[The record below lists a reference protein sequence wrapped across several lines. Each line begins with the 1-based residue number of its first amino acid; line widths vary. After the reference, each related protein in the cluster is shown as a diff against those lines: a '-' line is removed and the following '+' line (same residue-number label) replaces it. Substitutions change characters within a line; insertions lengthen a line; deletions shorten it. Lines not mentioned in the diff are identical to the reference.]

1 MTSSAPT
8 AVQRAGPWS
17 RLHAMAALALCAT
30 LLMPACSQQSP
41 RGGALVASAGSPRFP
56 VAVAFPLDRANAT
69 ATVEFELPDT
79 RENGV
84 LRPVFIGFQSFGKGR
99 NLTDAESEKASEEME
114 RLGTDPVPLRVR
126 LERVER
132 RSAEPSPDLQEMQP
146 RRNAEGRYVYVPMRG
161 DVATEHPATGED
173 SDALLKAGRYD
184 VENYYLTH
192 EIARIVPPTPGRYRL
207 SIESLEDQPA
217 LHGLSFRLIVSH
229 DHVRGI
235 Q

>member
-79 RENGV
+79 RENGG

-99 NLTDAESEKASEEME
+99 NLTDAELKKSRAQMQHM
-114 RLGTDPVPLRVR
+114 RTDPIPFRIR
-126 LERVER
+126 LDRIDSSGEQGV
-132 RSAEPSPDLQEMQP
+132 ALHEMQP
-146 RRNAEGRYVYVPMRG
+146 GRNAQGYPFYLPVQG
-161 DVATEHPATGED
+161 NVATKHHPTGED
-173 SDALLKAGRYD
+173 SDELLQAGLYD

-192 EIARIVPPTPGRYRL
+192 EIARIVPPAPGRYRL
-207 SIESLEDQPA
+207 SVESLEDQPA
-217 LHGLSFRLIVSH
+217 LRGLSFRLIVSH
-229 DHVRGI
+229 YHVRGI